1 MSDPT
6 MREPAASPPPPNDE
20 TQARRGSPLP
30 WILLLLLVILAAWYF
45 IGRGD
50 APPDSTP
57 PIGETTPLPSESPVS
72 TPPPASRERPVRER
86 VQPAAPA
93 DRVASAI
100 DQPQPEYPAAA
111 LRAGEQGTVVLR
123 VEVGADG
130 KPTGVEVVERSR
142 SRDLDRAAQR
152 AVRDWTFQ
160 PATRNG
166 KAVASVVQVPVDFT
180 IDRQ

>member
-6 MREPAASPPPPNDE
+6 PRVPPAPQPHTEDAP
-20 TQARRGSPLP
+20 QARRRSPLP
-30 WILLLLLVILAAWYF
+30 WILLLLVILLAAWYF
-45 IGRGD
+45 ISRSD
-50 APPDSTP
+50 APMEATP
-57 PIGETTPLPSESPVS
+57 PIGETTPLPAESPVS
-72 TPPPASRERPVRER
+72 TPPASRESPAAER
-86 VQPAAPA
+86 VQPTTQADRAAAP
-93 DRVASAI
+93 I

-123 VEVGADG
+123 VDVGADG
-130 KPTGVEVVERSR
+130 KPTDVQVVERSR